1 MQNSCSD
8 CFCYCKS
15 TYCPLNT
22 KEIVQMLRKA
32 DSKLLQ
38 LSKTNINTYNWDTG
52 CYTEIPEIGI
62 YVDTLKR
69 YINQI
74 VRTGKSCIC
83 PETVATIYK
92 KLTAIVGKIKDS
104 TTEEINRDKEADWIR
119 ENPMCATKEKWKILA
134 YKICRELEIEITI
147 EEILC
152 NYTLDI
158 TLNNITCDVL
168 TVLSAA
174 NIDCKNNTTVTVKE
188 EDCKIEHQL
197 LIEKHPNGP
206 ELSLYNL
213 ALKRHGLSYD
223 KIKLIYD
230 NGLTLGLNKLGNCT
244 LNTVIDSYD
253 LTEITYNKVIT
264 EIP

>member
-1 MQNSCSD
+1 
-8 CFCYCKS
+8 
-15 TYCPLNT
+15 
-22 KEIVQMLRKA
+22 
-32 DSKLLQ
+32 
-38 LSKTNINTYNWDTG
+38 
-52 CYTEIPEIGI
+52 
-62 YVDTLKR
+62 
-69 YINQI
+69 
-74 VRTGKSCIC
+74 
-83 PETVATIYK
+83 
-92 KLTAIVGKIKDS
+92 
-104 TTEEINRDKEADWIR
+104 
-119 ENPMCATKEKWKILA
+119 MCATKEKWKILA